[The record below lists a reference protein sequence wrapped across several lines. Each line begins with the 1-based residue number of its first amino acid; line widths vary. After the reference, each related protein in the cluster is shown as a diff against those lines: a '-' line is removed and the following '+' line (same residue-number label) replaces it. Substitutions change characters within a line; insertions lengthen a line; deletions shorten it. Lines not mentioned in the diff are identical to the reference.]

1 MSHRKVKNFLALGL
15 ILLATG
21 VAVFGWSLMERKK
34 EIRQLEAQ
42 LEMLDS
48 DSASAESGDRV
59 STGMSFDF
67 STDVLRRQIGH
78 EASGRN
84 LTTQGKTGKLFFYAS
99 VTCMVLGATIVS
111 YLVLL
116 RIARLLS
123 AGFSDPRK
131 SSNYVQKQA
140 KITAAGRSA
149 EPFRDESKE
158 DSSLSHEPHEQV
170 RSKPKFAWK
179 NEMACYYPA
188 KDAEKTNVPFCDEK
202 SVEPK
207 EKEESGDDYTD
218 LNVKVFDQLEESI
231 RQTVLS
237 GYRKNALRVEGSFKT
252 QTENL
257 EKQFTEVKQMTESVK
272 EAALEYSKP
281 LSTNIEELMQQIT
294 AIRDYASSQQGRI
307 EKLQDGYD
315 WNIIRT
321 FCLRVI
327 RCIDN
332 LDNRIRLKSKEGI
345 QTGELEEIR
354 DELLFALES
363 SGVEQF
369 EPEVNSDFTGKEKL
383 VEVIKEREYSKD
395 PKMKGKIARII
406 KLGYRYVIDDGNT
419 KVVRAARVKLFG

>member
-1 MSHRKVKNFLALGL
+1 MSHRKVKNFLTLGL
-15 ILLATG
+15 ILLAIG
-21 VAVFGWSLMERKK
+21 VAVWGWGLVKRKK
-34 EIRQLEAQ
+34 ELHQLEAQ

-48 DSASAESGDRV
+48 DSASAESGDG
-59 STGMSFDF
+59 TGMSFDF
-67 STDVLRRQIGH
+67 STDVLREQIGH

-84 LTTQGKTGKLFFYAS
+84 LTTQEKIGKLLFYAS

-116 RIARLLS
+116 WIARLLS
-123 AGFSDPRK
+123 TSFSDPRK
-131 SSNYVQKQA
+131 SSNYIQKQA
-140 KITAAGRSA
+140 KITPAGSPA
-149 EPFRDESKE
+149 ETCRDESEEGSK
-158 DSSLSHEPHEQV
+158 
-170 RSKPKFAWK
+170 SKPKFAWK
-179 NEMACYYPA
+179 NEATCYYPA
-188 KDAEKTNVPFCDEK
+188 KDAEEINVLLCDEK
-202 SVEPK
+202 SVKPK
-207 EKEESGDDYTD
+207 EKEESGDDPTD

-257 EKQFTEVKQMTESVK
+257 EKQFTEVKQMTEAVK
-272 EAALEYSKP
+272 EAAFEYSKP

-294 AIRDYASSQQGRI
+294 AIRDYASGQQGRI

-332 LDNRIRLKSKEGI
+332 LDNRIRLKFEEGI

-383 VEVIKEREYSKD
+383 AEVIKEKEYSKD
-395 PKMKGKIARII
+395 PDMKGKIARII
-406 KLGYRYVIDDGNT
+406 KHGYRYVIDDGNT

>member
-1 MSHRKVKNFLALGL
+1 
-15 ILLATG
+15 
-21 VAVFGWSLMERKK
+21 
-34 EIRQLEAQ
+34 
-42 LEMLDS
+42 
-48 DSASAESGDRV
+48 
-59 STGMSFDF
+59 
-67 STDVLRRQIGH
+67 QIGH

-84 LTTQGKTGKLFFYAS
+84 LTTQEKIGKLLFYAS

-116 RIARLLS
+116 WIARLLS
-123 AGFSDPRK
+123 TRFSDPRK

-140 KITAAGRSA
+140 KITAADRSA
-149 EPFRDESKE
+149 ETFRDESEE

-188 KDAEKTNVPFCDEK
+188 KDAEEINVLFCDEK
-202 SVEPK
+202 SVKPK
-207 EKEESGDDYTD
+207 EKEESGDDDTD

-332 LDNRIRLKSKEGI
+332 LDNRIRLKFEEGI

-369 EPEVNSDFTGKEKL
+369 ELEVNSDFTGKEKL
-383 VEVIKEREYSKD
+383 AEVIKEKEYSKD
-395 PKMKGKIARII
+395 PDMKGKIARII

>member
-1 MSHRKVKNFLALGL
+1 MSHRKVKNFLTLGL

-21 VAVFGWSLMERKK
+21 VVVFGWVLVERKK

-48 DSASAESGDRV
+48 DSALAKSGGRG

-67 STDVLRRQIGH
+67 FTDVLRGQIGH
-78 EASGRN
+78 ETSGRN
-84 LTTQGKTGKLFFYAS
+84 LTTQKKIRKPLFYAS

-116 RIARLLS
+116 WTARLLS
-123 AGFSDPRK
+123 TGSSDPRK
-131 SSNYVQKQA
+131 SSDYIQRQTE
-140 KITAAGRSA
+140 ITAAGRLV
-149 EPFRDESKE
+149 ETFRDESE
-158 DSSLSHEPHEQV
+158 EGSSLSHEPREQLQL
-170 RSKPKFAWK
+170 KPKFAWK

-188 KDAEKTNVPFCDEK
+188 KDAEEINVLFCDEK
-202 SVEPK
+202 SIKPK
-207 EKEESGDDYTD
+207 EKEKSGDYDTD

-237 GYRKNALRVEGSFKT
+237 GYQKNALRVEDSFRT

-257 EKQFTEVKQMTESVK
+257 EKQFTEIKQMTESVK

-281 LSTNIEELMQQIT
+281 LSTNIEELMQQIS

-332 LDNRIRLKSKEGI
+332 LDNRIRLKSEEGI

-369 EPEVNSDFTGKEKL
+369 ELEVNSDFTEKEKL
-383 VEVIKEREYSKD
+383 AVVIKEREYSED
-395 PKMKGKIARII
+395 PDMKGKIARII
-406 KLGYRYVIDDGNT
+406 KPGYRYVIDDGNT
-419 KVVRAARVKLFG
+419 KVVRAAQVKLFG

>member
-1 MSHRKVKNFLALGL
+1 
-15 ILLATG
+15 
-21 VAVFGWSLMERKK
+21 
-34 EIRQLEAQ
+34 
-42 LEMLDS
+42 
-48 DSASAESGDRV
+48 
-59 STGMSFDF
+59 
-67 STDVLRRQIGH
+67 
-78 EASGRN
+78 
-84 LTTQGKTGKLFFYAS
+84 
-99 VTCMVLGATIVS
+99 
-111 YLVLL
+111 VLL
-116 RIARLLS
+116 
-123 AGFSDPRK
+123 
-131 SSNYVQKQA
+131 
-140 KITAAGRSA
+140 
-149 EPFRDESKE
+149 
-158 DSSLSHEPHEQV
+158 
-170 RSKPKFAWK
+170 
-179 NEMACYYPA
+179 
-188 KDAEKTNVPFCDEK
+188 CDEK
-202 SVEPK
+202 SVKPK
-207 EKEESGDDYTD
+207 EKEESGDDPTD

-257 EKQFTEVKQMTESVK
+257 EKQFTEVKQMTEAVK
-272 EAALEYSKP
+272 EAAFEYSKP

-294 AIRDYASSQQGRI
+294 AIRDYASGQQGRI

-332 LDNRIRLKSKEGI
+332 LDNRIRLKFEEGI

-383 VEVIKEREYSKD
+383 AEVIKEKEYSKD
-395 PKMKGKIARII
+395 PDMKGKIARII
-406 KLGYRYVIDDGNT
+406 KHGYRYVIDDGNT